1 MEKECQISA
10 LVSPTTRVLLDQ
22 QVRATGMKKGRLV
35 EQALLHHL
43 QALHEL
49 PADVI
54 IQPRLVVDRRSG
66 ERIVKRIMA
75 SPRPTKALRALL
87 KGDGD

>member
-10 LVSPTTRVLLDQ
+10 LISPTTRVLLEQ
-22 QVRATGMKKGRLV
+22 HVRATGIKKGRLV
-35 EQALLHHL
+35 EQALLHHM

-54 IQPRLVVDRRSG
+54 IRPRLVVTRRSG
-66 ERIVKRIMA
+66 EQIAKRIA
-75 SPRPTKALRALL
+75 APPRPAKRLRALL
-87 KGDGD
+87 KGNGN

>member
-10 LVSPTTRVLLDQ
+10 LISPTTRVLLEQ
-22 QVRATGMKKGRLV
+22 HVRATGIKKGRLV
-35 EQALLHHL
+35 EQALLHHM

-54 IQPRLVVDRRSG
+54 IRPRLVVTRRSG
-66 ERIVKRIMA
+66 ERIAKRITV
-75 SPRPTKALRALL
+75 PLRPAKRLRALL
-87 KGDGD
+87 KGNGN

>member
-10 LVSPTTRVLLDQ
+10 LISPTTRVLLDR
-22 QVRATGMKKGRLV
+22 QVRATGIKKGRLV

-54 IQPRLVVDRRSG
+54 VRPRLVVTRRSG
-66 ERIVKRIMA
+66 EQIAKRITTP
-75 SPRPTKALRALL
+75 PRPAKRLRALL
-87 KGDGD
+87 KGNGN

>member
-1 MEKECQISA
+1 MEKVCQISA
-10 LVSPTTRVLLDQ
+10 LVSPTTRVLLEQ

-54 IQPRLVVDRRSG
+54 VRPRLVVNRRSG

-75 SPRPTKALRALL
+75 PPRPTKRLRALL

>member
-10 LVSPTTRVLLDQ
+10 LVSPTTRVLLEQ

-49 PADVI
+49 PEDVI
-54 IQPRLVVDRRSG
+54 VRPRLVVNRRSG
-66 ERIVKRIMA
+66 ERIVKRVMA
-75 SPRPTKALRALL
+75 PPRLSAFAPF
-87 KGDGD
+87 

>member
-10 LVSPTTRVLLDQ
+10 LISPTTRVLLEQ
-22 QVRATGMKKGRLV
+22 HVRATGIKKGYLV
-35 EQALLHHL
+35 EQALLHHM

-54 IQPRLVVDRRSG
+54 VRPRLVVTRRSG
-66 ERIVKRIMA
+66 ERIAKRIN
-75 SPRPTKALRALL
+75 STPRPNKRLRTLL
-87 KGDGD
+87 KGDGH

>member
-1 MEKECQISA
+1 
-10 LVSPTTRVLLDQ
+10 
-22 QVRATGMKKGRLV
+22 MKKGRLV

-75 SPRPTKALRALL
+75 PPRPTKALRTLL

>member
-10 LVSPTTRVLLDQ
+10 LISPTTRVLLEQ
-22 QVRATGMKKGRLV
+22 HVRATGIKKGRLV
-35 EQALLHHL
+35 EQALLHHM

-54 IQPRLVVDRRSG
+54 IRPRLVVTRRSG
-66 ERIVKRIMA
+66 EQIAKRITA
-75 SPRPTKALRALL
+75 PPRPAKLLRALL
-87 KGDGD
+87 KGNGN